1 MHLGLVTYQWGKDW
15 DLPTLL
21 KNLQLTGFKGV
32 ELRSTHK
39 HGVEPTLDKAARK
52 DVAKQFADAG
62 ITFVGPG
69 SACEYHSPDPSVLKK
84 NIDETKAF
92 IELAHDCGATGVK
105 VRPNGLPAE
114 VPVAKTV
121 EQIGKSL
128 NEVAQFGS
136 GYGIDIRVE
145 VHGKGT
151 QELPIMQQIM
161 AVADHPNVKVCWNCN
176 PTDMNG
182 AGLAANFA
190 MVAKRIGTV
199 HIHELISTYPWTDLF
214 SLLKGTGFQGWTLL
228 EESNTTTDPIRVMQY
243 YRMLWERMTA

>member
-1 MHLGLVTYQWGKDW
+1 
-15 DLPTLL
+15 
-21 KNLQLTGFKGV
+21 
-32 ELRSTHK
+32 
-39 HGVEPTLDKAARK
+39 
-52 DVAKQFADAG
+52 
-62 ITFVGPG
+62 
-69 SACEYHSPDPSVLKK
+69 
-84 NIDETKAF
+84 
-92 IELAHDCGATGVK
+92 
-105 VRPNGLPAE
+105 
-114 VPVAKTV
+114 
-121 EQIGKSL
+121 
-128 NEVAQFGS
+128 
-136 GYGIDIRVE
+136 
-145 VHGKGT
+145 
-151 QELPIMQQIM
+151 MQQIM